1 MPASGEP
8 SSAPS
13 VPGAASSAAAG
24 AASAL
29 ESRGP
34 WLAFLG
40 CGLIWGST
48 FLVISIGNDT
58 LPPIWAV
65 AIRLT
70 LAFVVLSLVMKLTGS
85 SYPRGAAFRAAAL
98 YGICQFGL
106 DLPLLYWG
114 EKTVP
119 SGLAA
124 VLFATVPLSSAVIA
138 RLFRIEKLSALKI
151 AGALVAI
158 GGIALIG
165 GADSA
170 RGGNVL
176 GIAAILVAATVAG
189 LGTTYLKL
197 GPRQSPWG
205 ANAVGCL
212 CGLPLCLLASAALH
226 ERWIVPPT
234 STSWFSILYLV
245 LLGSCGAYAL
255 MAWLVHRWPVTR
267 IAFIAVIVPIIALFL
282 GAIVR
287 HEPLTARSLAGAAL
301 VLVGLAFG
309 MAADRGKAGAH

>member
-1 MPASGEP
+1 MND
-8 SSAPS
+8 SAPPS
-13 VPGAASSAAAG
+13 GS
-24 AASAL
+24 
-29 ESRGP
+29 SRGP

-58 LPPIWAV
+58 LPPMWAV

-70 LAFVVLSLVMKLTGS
+70 LAFVVLSLVMKLTGN
-85 SYPRGAAFRAAAL
+85 SYPRGPALKAAAL
-98 YGICQFGL
+98 FGVCQFGL

-138 RLFRIEKLSALKI
+138 RLFRIEKLNPLKI
-151 AGALVAI
+151 VGALVAI

-165 GADSA
+165 GGDTT

-197 GPRQSPWG
+197 GPKQSPWG

-212 CGLPLCLLASAALH
+212 FGLPMCLVASLLLH
-226 ERWIVPPT
+226 EKWILPPT
-234 STSWFSILYLV
+234 PTSWFSILYLV

-267 IAFIAVIVPIIALFL
+267 IAFIAVMVPIIALFL
-282 GAIVR
+282 GALVR
-287 HEPLTARSLAGAAL
+287 HEPLTGRSLAGAAL
-301 VLVGLAFG
+301 VLVGLGCG
-309 MAADRGKAGAH
+309 MTADRGKAAAH